1 MSSGEDPSVLARAD
15 PTHHQRRHHLPLP
28 PSAQV
33 TRSYTRKAWP
43 GKAEPFPPEGA
54 EGFWGQRE
62 KKKSMPRGAVSESS
76 KLRKGRANAQGSAS
90 PRLRTCPASSRPAG
104 ALRDSGNGTANRGQ
118 TRSPTPGRLTYERD
132 QRGPKPSTNR
142 GLTGIPGGPRKVWQV
157 AKDGTHLMF
166 G

>member
-1 MSSGEDPSVLARAD
+1 M
-15 PTHHQRRHHLPLP
+15 
-28 PSAQV
+28 
-33 TRSYTRKAWP
+33 
-43 GKAEPFPPEGA
+43 GA
-54 EGFWGQRE
+54 ERE
-62 KKKSMPRGAVSESS
+62 KKSMPRGAVSESS

-118 TRSPTPGRLTYERD
+118 TRSPTPGGLTCERD

-166 G
+166 GCELTRPASLRGWPLAGVGELGLRKAPAT

>member
-15 PTHHQRRHHLPLP
+15 PTHHHGATTSLYLPRLRSPEATPGRPGQEKQNLSHQRELR
-28 PSAQV
+28 
-33 TRSYTRKAWP
+33 
-43 GKAEPFPPEGA
+43 
-54 EGFWGQRE
+54 GFGGRE

-76 KLRKGRANAQGSAS
+76 KLRKCRANAQGSAS
-90 PRLRTCPASSRPAG
+90 PRLRTRPVSR
-104 ALRDSGNGTANRGQ
+104 RDSGNGTANRGQ
-118 TRSPTPGRLTYERD
+118 TRSPTPGGLTCERD